1 MTNEQ
6 IDDLINQFNT
16 GSGDAVIIPSALT
29 PKVAMAQVWL
39 PDIGT
44 CIQDAADRFFFV
56 KANGDDYVGSVQ
68 DGGVSDLHVYLKDE
82 YRGCS
87 ILSAAL
93 NDVIFP
99 WLAQKDGRSEQ
110 RLTFQEPKVKRH
122 FAGRLGFRSTGPL
135 TSRKS
140 LRSYRDRPVEFMLA
154 PALTA
159 TAFTSM
165 KRRLDRA
172 SQLVQMVR
180 AEVESHGLGAE
191 LSKSGM
197 NLQTVLDYLSGL
209 DDNIRYD
216 AYDAQGVWV

>member
-29 PKVAMAQVWL
+29 SKVAMAQVWL

-44 CIQDAADRFFFV
+44 CIHDTADRFFFV
-56 KANGDDYVGSVQ
+56 KANGDEYVGAVQ
-68 DGGVSDLHVYLKDE
+68 DGGASDLHVYLKAE
-82 YRGCS
+82 YRGS
-87 ILSAAL
+87 GILAAAL
-93 NDVIFP
+93 NNVIFP

-122 FAGRLGFRSTGPL
+122 FAGRLGFRSTGAL

-140 LRSYRDRPVEFMLA
+140 LRSYRHRPVEFMPA
-154 PALTA
+154 PVLTA
-159 TAFTSM
+159 TAFMSM